1 MDPAAMIG
9 YIQFATPIIV
19 AKSHYRSV
27 SYVIRLGMF
36 SSRKYNVQRH
46 VNDLHKGYGN
56 IVSFVDYLL
65 GRHWCIYRP
74 NPRPTYQR
82 KEVSKFDVMNEEFL
96 KQIARESASKAVNSN
111 NANYASWFSKFLG
124 K

>member
-1 MDPAAMIG
+1 
-9 YIQFATPIIV
+9 
-19 AKSHYRSV
+19 
-27 SYVIRLGMF
+27 MF